1 MIFVFMEVW
10 PAEPAGQLTIRSH
23 PSSWHVAPAKMAE
36 MEKHKKEVVTQ
47 LFTILE
53 EAKSAGI
60 SEDRIR
66 KCLKSTSVDDDPVKK
81 GWRILNCLVFQ
92 IYPLF
97 FLVALFGYP
106 LFKLFQGSPCL
117 ITEVTPLG
125 EAMIPVMNCK

>member
-1 MIFVFMEVW
+1 M
-10 PAEPAGQLTIRSH
+10 
-23 PSSWHVAPAKMAE
+23 KMAE
-36 MEKHKKEVVTQ
+36 LEKEIVTQ
-47 LFTILE
+47 LSAILE

-66 KCLKSTSVDDDPVKK
+66 KCLKSTSEVDDIMKK
-81 GWRILNCLVFQ
+81 GCRLVNCLVFQ

-97 FLVALFGYP
+97 FLLALFAYP
-106 LFKLFQGSPCL
+106 LFKLFLGSPCL

>member
-1 MIFVFMEVW
+1 
-10 PAEPAGQLTIRSH
+10 
-23 PSSWHVAPAKMAE
+23 MAE
-36 MEKHKKEVVTQ
+36 LEKEVVTQ
-47 LFTILE
+47 LFNILE

-60 SEDRIR
+60 SEHQIR
-66 KCLKSTSVDDDPVKK
+66 KCLKSTGQTNDDPVKK
-81 GWRILNCLVFQ
+81 GCRILNCLVFQ

>member
-1 MIFVFMEVW
+1 MIKCIHGVPVW
-10 PAEPAGQLTIRSH
+10 AEQVHACMPH
-23 PSSWHVAPAKMAE
+23 PSHGISLASKTKMAGL
-36 MEKHKKEVVTQ
+36 EKEIVSQ
-47 LFTILE
+47 LSAILE

-66 KCLKSTSVDDDPVKK
+66 ECLKSTSEANDPVKK
-81 GWRILNCLVFQ
+81 GCRILNCLVFQ

-117 ITEVTPLG
+117 LTEVTPLG

>member
-1 MIFVFMEVW
+1 
-10 PAEPAGQLTIRSH
+10 
-23 PSSWHVAPAKMAE
+23 MAE
-36 MEKHKKEVVTQ
+36 LEKEVVTQ

-60 SEDRIR
+60 SEDRIK
-66 KCLKSTSVDDDPVKK
+66 KCLKSTSEVDDDPVKK